1 MIEPK
6 GSYYTFHDGYISRNI
21 KPIPKSSKKIC
32 DFVLDVLPSCDISL
46 DDVHSLYIKGSRA
59 YSEDSNTDIDF
70 TLISEKLSR
79 DDVWIEDPSEIMPES
94 PLQKCVKKE
103 FGIDIDCVVGNIQ
116 QFDALDRFQSTCIY
130 GEDLSSTSIPLS
142 EIPFLWKS
150 QPPFIDPRYIFKMF
164 DMVKWFEDIFKNQIS
179 HPVVTL
185 NIKFYIKN
193 CLRYTFLTTNLGVYT
208 RDLYWCYY
216 FIKDEYPEFSAIV
229 KRLLEIYL
237 ILDHDLL
244 QENLSLVMIPIND
257 SKVLLEHCIKC
268 IRLHTST

>member
-21 KPIPKSSKKIC
+21 KPIPKSSKEIC

-59 YSEDSNTDIDF
+59 YSEDSNTDVDF

-79 DDVWIEDPSEIMPES
+79 DPEPS
-94 PLQKCVKKE
+94 LQKYVKKK
-103 FGIDIDCVVGNIQ
+103 FGVDIDCIVVNIK
-116 QFDALDRFQSTCIY
+116 QFDALGRFESTCIY
-130 GEDLSSTSIPLS
+130 GEDLSSTSIHVS
-142 EIPFLWKS
+142 EIPFLWNSK
-150 QPPFIDPRYIFKMF
+150 PPFIDARYIFKMF

-216 FIKDEYPEFSAIV
+216 FIRDEYPEFSAIV

-237 ILDHDLL
+237 VLDHNLL
-244 QENLSLVMIPIND
+244 QENLSLVMIPIID
-257 SKVLLEHCIKC
+257 SKVLLQHCIKC

>member
-21 KPIPKSSKKIC
+21 KPIPKSSKEIC
-32 DFVLDVLPSCDISL
+32 DFVLDVLPISL
-46 DDVHSLYIKGSRA
+46 DDIHSFYIKGSRA
-59 YSEDSNTDIDF
+59 YSEDTNSDIDF
-70 TLISEKLSR
+70 TIISEKLSR
-79 DDVWIEDPSEIMPES
+79 DNVWVENLKKSA
-94 PLQKCVKKE
+94 KKE
-103 FGIDIDCVVGNIQ
+103 FGVDVDCIVVNIK
-116 QFDALDRFQSTCIY
+116 QFDALGRFESTCIY
-130 GEDLSSTSIPLS
+130 GEDLSSTSIHVS
-142 EIPFLWKS
+142 EIPFLWNSK
-150 QPPFIDPRYIFKMF
+150 PPFILESYLRTMF
-164 DMVKWFEDIFKNQIS
+164 DVIKWLDGVFKNNIS

-216 FIKDEYPEFSAIV
+216 FIRDQYPEFSEIV
-229 KRLLEIYL
+229 KRLLETYL

-257 SKVLLEHCIKC
+257 SKVLLQHCIKC